1 MDLEPFFNPKS
12 LVIIGASRK
21 EYTFNQIIIRN
32 LLDIRF
38 RGNFYIINPN
48 AEDIL
53 GVPSYNEL
61 SSLPEVP
68 ELAII
73 MIRNNLKE
81 LFEDIGKFGIKNVM
95 IESKLEEKRI
105 NREIIGELDEICEK
119 YEIKYMGPSM
129 IGVMNYIDNF
139 TTSIIPVRRHI
150 LQKNRGQKYGVSVV
164 TESGGL
170 AGGFGWWSPTQNL
183 PISKVIHI
191 GEAHKISL
199 ADVLFYL
206 QYDDTTKV
214 ICLFLREIDKKLI
227 NSVSKIAP
235 IKPILFFYVG
245 KDTAAEAMLES
256 AGGLAVTNYIDL
268 FEFAKIFLWLPKP
281 RSNKLGIIGP
291 SSGAI
296 LLITKEMRK
305 QGLSLAKPS
314 QSTQELIK
322 SKIGGSTC
330 DYGNPV
336 DYWPPQKF
344 VGTETCEIYYLG
356 SEILL
361 NDNNVDGLILALE
374 FFQEIEFDFF
384 IFSKIKERFP
394 NKPIIT
400 VLIQAEQEGAKRV
413 IDIATQL
420 KIPVYENEV
429 ERAVRGYAL
438 LLKYY
443 KEIKKEF

>member
-1 MDLEPFFNPKS
+1 MNLEPFFNPKS

-21 EYTFNQIIIRN
+21 EFTFNQTIVRN

-38 RGNFYIINPN
+38 GGEIYIINPN
-48 AEDIL
+48 AEEIL
-53 GVPSYNEL
+53 GIRSYDNL
-61 SSLPEVP
+61 SSLPRIP

-73 MIRNNLKE
+73 MLKYNLKDI
-81 LFEDIGKFGIKNVM
+81 FEKLGEFGIKNIMV
-95 IESKLEEKRI
+95 ESQLGKKGI
-105 NREIIGELDEICEK
+105 NREGIIELEEICEK
-119 YEIKYMGPSM
+119 YGIKYMGPSM

-139 TTSIIPVRRHI
+139 TSSIIPVRRHI
-150 LQKNRGQKYGVSVV
+150 LQKNRGQKYGISIVS
-164 TESGGL
+164 ESGGL
-170 AGGFGWWSPTQNL
+170 AGGFGWWSPSQNL
-183 PISKVIHI
+183 PISKVIHL
-191 GEAHKISL
+191 GERYKISL

-206 QYDDTTKV
+206 KNDDTTKV
-214 ICLFLREIDKKLI
+214 ICLFLREIDKELI
-227 NSVSKIAP
+227 KSISQIAP

-245 KDTAAEAMLES
+245 KDTEAEAILES
-256 AGGLAVTNYIDL
+256 IGGLAVTNYIDL
-268 FEFAKIFLWLPKP
+268 FEFAKMFLWLPKP
-281 RSNKLGIIGP
+281 SGNKLGIIGP
-291 SSGAI
+291 SSGGI
-296 LLITKEMRK
+296 LLIIREMRK

-314 QSTQELIK
+314 QSTQELIH

-330 DYGNPV
+330 EDGNPV
-336 DYWPPQKF
+336 DYWPPKKF
-344 VGTETCEIYYLG
+344 IGTEICETYYLG

-361 NDNNVDGLILALE
+361 NDNDVDGLILALE

-400 VLIQAEQEGAKRV
+400 VLIQAEKEGAKRV